1 MTGMDASYER
11 PLTGADVIARARAA
25 GIGPDAMRI
34 IVELIA
40 PGDEFPAPAALAR
53 VIAPE
58 RLGLT
63 AGRWNN
69 VFGPL
74 FGEFE

>member
-1 MTGMDASYER
+1 MDASYER
-11 PLTGADVIARARAA
+11 PLTGADVIARAGTA
-25 GIGPDAMRI
+25 GIGPDAMRTI
-34 IVELIA
+34 IELVA
-40 PGDEFPAPAALAR
+40 PGDEFPEPAALAR
-53 VIAPE
+53 VIAPA

-63 AGRWNN
+63 AGRWNH

>member
-1 MTGMDASYER
+1 MTGMNASYER
-11 PLTGADVIARARAA
+11 PLTGADVIARARTA

-40 PGDEFPAPAALAR
+40 PGDEFPAPAALSR

>member
-1 MTGMDASYER
+1 MDPTYER
-11 PLTGADVIARARAA
+11 PLTGADIMARARVC
-25 GIGPDAMRI
+25 GIGPEAMQAI
-34 IVELIA
+34 AAAIA
-40 PGDEFPAPAALAR
+40 PGDEFASAAALAN
-53 VIAPE
+53 VIAPA

-63 AGRWNN
+63 AGRWNH

>member
-1 MTGMDASYER
+1 MMGMDASYER

-25 GIGPDAMRI
+25 GIGPDAMRVI
-34 IVELIA
+34 IELIA
-40 PGDEFPAPAALAR
+40 PGDVFPEPAALAR

-58 RLGLT
+58 RLGLS
-63 AGRWNN
+63 AGRWNH

>member
-1 MTGMDASYER
+1 MTGMDVSYER

-25 GIGPDAMRI
+25 GIGPDPMRI

-40 PGDEFPAPAALAR
+40 PADEFPEPAALAR
-53 VIAPE
+53 VIGPA

-63 AGRWNN
+63 AGRWNH

-74 FGEFE
+74 WGEFE